1 MFTLIVL
8 SSYVNLHSHSV
19 IRFPIA
25 TYLIFL
31 FFFLYFD
38 TLSHANIHTHS
49 HYFFPLWDGQGLGE
63 PLWCAP
69 EKTDNVA
76 VSKEATG
83 LEVCGHYK

>member
-1 MFTLIVL
+1 MQRKTGK
-8 SSYVNLHSHSV
+8 
-19 IRFPIA
+19 
-25 TYLIFL
+25 
-31 FFFLYFD
+31 
-38 TLSHANIHTHS
+38 
-49 HYFFPLWDGQGLGE
+49 YFFPLWDGQGLGE